1 MANTLIDI
9 IDLISQMLYLILLAR
24 IVMSW
29 IQVDRSNPVVKFIF
43 DLTEPILAPI
53 RNLLPSAGMMD
64 FSPMVASLLI
74 LVVSI
79 ILKSVA
85 RSLF

>member
-53 RNLLPSAGMMD
+53 RNLLPAAGMMD

-74 LVVSI
+74 LVVAI
-79 ILKSVA
+79 ILKSVV